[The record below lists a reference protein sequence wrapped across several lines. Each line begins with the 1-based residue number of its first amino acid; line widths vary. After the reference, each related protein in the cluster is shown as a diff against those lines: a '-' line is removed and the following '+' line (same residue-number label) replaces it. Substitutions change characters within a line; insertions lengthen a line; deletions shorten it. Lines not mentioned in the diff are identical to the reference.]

1 MTTDFLNIFVLS
13 TQKKEVKSVVV
24 DDDDSESEY

>member
-1 MTTDFLNIFVLS
+1 MTTDFLTIFVLS